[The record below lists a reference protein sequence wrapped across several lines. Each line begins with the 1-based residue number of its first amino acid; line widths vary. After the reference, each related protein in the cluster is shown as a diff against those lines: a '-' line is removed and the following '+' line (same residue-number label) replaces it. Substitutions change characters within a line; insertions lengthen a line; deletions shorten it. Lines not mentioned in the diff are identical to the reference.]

1 MAFLLDPRPVPAQS
15 TRYTPLTLGLTPFL
29 ISTNEY
35 CSVTVVSGVPSS
47 WVVSSTVSSDTVTV
61 S

>member
-15 TRYTPLTLGLTPFL
+15 TRCTPSTLGLTLFL
-29 ISTNEY
+29 MRTNEN
-35 CSVTVVSGVPSS
+35 CAVTVVSSIPSS
-47 WVVSSTVSSDTVTV
+47 WVVSSTVSSDTVSV